1 MKNNIQ
7 GEQSKKLNKLVQKS
21 DGTNNKN
28 NNVTTNTAQRECDTL
43 AFWRE
48 NNIFEK
54 TLEKTKKGKLF
65 IFYDGPPFATGLPHY
80 GHLLAGTMKDVI
92 PRYQTMKGRY
102 VRRKWGWDCHGLPL
116 ENMIEAEL
124 KLENKQDIEKYGIEK
139 FNEAARSSVLRYDKD
154 WKKIVPR
161 MGRFVDMEDSYK
173 TMDWQYSESIW
184 WAFKQLYDKGLIYK
198 GHKSMHL
205 CPRCETTLSNNEVA
219 DGYKDIKDISVI
231 AKFELLPR
239 TTLGKITENEILSE
253 AETSRTFVLAWTTT
267 PWTLPGNVALAV
279 GEEIIYSKIEIGNDI
294 FIIAKE
300 RLEVIKEEYK
310 ILGEI
315 TGKELVGK
323 SYKPLFDYYTKD
335 EKLENC
341 QNGWKIY
348 DADFVNTE
356 DGTGVV
362 HIAPAFGEDDME
374 IGAREKLPFIQH
386 VATNGVFKEEVLD
399 FAGMPVKP
407 KNDHMS
413 ADIEI
418 IKHLARHNLLFS
430 KEKIEHSYPHC
441 WRCKTPLLNY
451 AADSWFVNVV
461 ELKEKLIKE
470 NNQIKWIPQ
479 AIGSARFG
487 NWLEGARD
495 WAISRSRY
503 WGASFP
509 VWECSKCNKI
519 DIVGSIDELSAKL
532 PKSNNSYIVM
542 RHGQAE
548 SNIRNYISNNPQN
561 NDHLT
566 ALGKEQTKTAAK
578 KLGKEKI
585 DIIFASDF
593 IRTKETAK
601 IVANAIGIDKTKI
614 IYDKRLWE
622 VQTGDFNK
630 KPTEDYHRYFINIE
644 ERFTKNTP
652 NGENLT
658 EMKNR
663 VMEFL
668 YEIDKKYKN
677 KKILIVTHAYVVWLL
692 NAGAKGF
699 NAQEAS
705 RIKDEKKGDFFTNA
719 EIRKLDFTPT
729 PHNRN
734 YETDLH
740 RPYIDEVIYLC
751 DCGGEMKRIPD
762 VFDCWFESGSM
773 PYAQFHYP
781 FENREEFQNNFPA
794 DFIAEGLDQ
803 TRGWF
808 YSLLVLSV
816 GLFDITSYKNVIV
829 NGMILAED
837 GQKMSKSERNYPDP
851 MSIVEKYG
859 ADALRYYLMSSPS
872 VRAEAL
878 NFSEKGVSEVS
889 RKIIAR
895 LLNVLS
901 FYEMYA
907 SRKEKSI
914 LPTDSTNILDIWIL
928 ARLRE
933 LVDKVTTSL
942 DLYELDKATRPIGD
956 FIDDLST
963 WYLRRS
969 RGRFKSDDI
978 KDRDFALATTQN
990 VLLELAKV
998 IAPTMPFVA
1007 EYVFRAVRTEKD
1019 EESIHLTD
1027 WPCVTPETT
1036 KEKDVKEQMTTIRDI
1051 VSLALEARAN
1061 VEIKVRQP
1069 LSALTLKSAKL
1080 KGKENM
1086 LELIKDE
1093 VNVQII
1099 SFDKNI
1105 TEEVALDIT
1114 ITPELKKAGQF
1125 RELVRH
1131 IQQMRKTTGLTPD
1144 DMVTLTVKTDTEGKK
1159 LVEQFSSELHKTT
1172 LLKEIIF
1179 KEVSSA
1185 NENENE
1191 KENGALEIKIDDL
1204 IFQISLKK

>member
-1 MKNNIQ
+1 MKKDIQ
-7 GEQSKKLNKLVQKS
+7 GEQVKS
-21 DGTNNKN
+21 DKLLKGSDVAK
-28 NNVTTNTAQRECDTL
+28 RERDTL
-43 AFWRE
+43 AFWKK

-54 TLEKTKKGKLF
+54 TLEKTKKGEPF

-116 ENMIEAEL
+116 ENLIETEL
-124 KLENKQDIEKYGIEK
+124 KLENKQDIEKYGIEN

-154 WKKIVPR
+154 WKQIVPR
-161 MGRFVDMEDSYK
+161 MGRFVDMEDNYK

-184 WAFKQLYDKGLIYK
+184 WAFKTLYDKDLVYK
-198 GHKSMHL
+198 GYKSMHL

-231 AKFELLPR
+231 AKFELLD
-239 TTLGKITENEILSE
+239 TEKLKQNQDSKNSKI
-253 AETSRTFVLAWTTT
+253 FVLAWTTT

-279 GEEIIYSKIEIGNDI
+279 GKEIIYSKIEIENNI

-300 RLEVIKEEYK
+300 RLEIVKDEYK

-315 TGKELVGK
+315 KGKELVGK
-323 SYKPLFDYYTKD
+323 SYKPLFDYYAKD
-335 EKLENC
+335 EKLANHK
-341 QNGWKIY
+341 NGWKIY

-356 DGTGVV
+356 DGAGVV

-374 IGAREKLPFIQH
+374 IGARENLPFVQH
-386 VATNGVFKEEVLD
+386 VTTSGKFKEEVLD
-399 FAGMPVKP
+399 FAGIPVKP

-413 ADIEI
+413 ADIKI
-418 IKHLARHNLLFS
+418 IKHLAQKELLFS

-451 AADSWFVNVV
+451 AADSWFVNVAQ
-461 ELKEKLIKE
+461 LKEKLIKE

-479 AIGSARFG
+479 AIGNARFG
-487 NWLEGARD
+487 NWLEDARD

-503 WGASFP
+503 WGAPFP
-509 VWECSKCNKI
+509 VWECSKCDKI
-519 DIVGSIDELSAKL
+519 DIIGSIDELSAKL

-548 SNIRNYISNNPQN
+548 SNAQNYISNNAQN

-566 ALGKEQTKTAAK
+566 KLRKEQVRVSAE
-578 KLGKEKI
+578 KLIKEKI

-593 IRTKETAK
+593 ARTKETAE
-601 IVANAIGIDKTKI
+601 IVARAIGIDKNAI

-622 VQTGDFNK
+622 VQNGDLNK
-630 KPTEDYHRYFINIE
+630 KPVGEYHQHFVSTEE
-644 ERFTKNTP
+644 KFTKNAP

-668 YEIDKKYKN
+668 YEIDGKYKN
-677 KKILIVTHAYVVWLL
+677 KKILIVTHEYVTWLL
-692 NAGAKGF
+692 NAGVKGF

-705 RIKDEKKGDFFTNA
+705 RIKDNKKGNFFINA
-719 EIRKLDFTPT
+719 EIQKFDFTPI

-740 RPYIDEVIYLC
+740 RPYIDEVTYSC
-751 DCGGEMKRIPD
+751 DCGGEMKRISD

-781 FENREEFQNNFPA
+781 FENKKEFQNNFPA

-816 GLFDITSYKNVIV
+816 GLFDSASYKNVIV
-829 NGMILAED
+829 NGMVLAED
-837 GQKMSKSERNYPDP
+837 GQKMSKSEQNYPDP
-851 MSIVEKYG
+851 MSVVEKYG

-878 NFSEKGVSEVS
+878 NFSEKGVGEVS
-889 RKIIAR
+889 RKIIMR

-907 SRKEKSI
+907 NRKEKNV
-914 LPTDSTNILDIWIL
+914 LPTDNVNVLDVWIL
-928 ARLRE
+928 ALLRE
-933 LVDKVTTSL
+933 LINKVTINL
-942 DLYELDKATRPIGD
+942 DLYELDKAARPVGD

-969 RGRFKSDDI
+969 RARFKSDDTT
-978 KDRDFALATTQN
+978 DRDFALTTTRY
-990 VLLELAKV
+990 VLFELSKV
-998 IAPTMPFVA
+998 LALIMPFVA
-1007 EYVFRAVRTEKD
+1007 EYVFRATRTEKD
-1019 EESIHLTD
+1019 EESVHLTD
-1027 WPCVTPETT
+1027 WPRATPETKKG
-1036 KEKDVKEQMTTIRDI
+1036 KEILEKMKIVREI
-1051 VSLALEARAN
+1051 VSFALKARAKA
-1061 VEIKVRQP
+1061 EIKVRQP
-1069 LSALTLKSAKL
+1069 LNELILKSEKL
-1080 KGKENM
+1080 KREEDM
-1086 LELIKDE
+1086 LVLIKDE
-1093 VNVQII
+1093 VNVQTI
-1099 SFDKNI
+1099 SFDTKI
-1105 TEEVALDIT
+1105 EEEVALDIV

-1125 RELVRH
+1125 RELARY
-1131 IQQMRKTTGLTPD
+1131 IQQMRKITELTPD
-1144 DMVTLTVKTDTEGKK
+1144 DIVILTVKTSTDGKK
-1159 LVEQFSSELHKTT
+1159 LVEQFSADLQKTA

-1179 KEVSSA
+1179 LEVSC
-1185 NENENE
+1185 ETDKKVIEE
-1191 KENGALEIKIDDL
+1191 EIKIDDL
-1204 IFQISLKK
+1204 VFQISLKK